1 MIYASI
7 GPIRAHNVRLDASA
21 SVSGLPP
28 LTGIMGCVDVLRRQF
43 AGDDPAA
50 DAPSCPDVLIV
61 LHDVQV
67 RPGRFKP
74 SPNHK
79 AAPTEVQETM
89 EGTVEFTLIVRGLEV
104 SGARAARGL
113 VGKRFCGGN
122 VVLLPAALRDRDGAD
137 LAKILSS
144 LPPGR
149 VLLDRRDL
157 LERDLPGDPLD
168 RILHYLTWVP
178 ADPDEDSEASVRI
191 QDGDSREHSGQAAAR
206 DADGQDSGKTGKPDK
221 KPELR
226 RPEPGW
232 LVPIAVG
239 YQALE
244 SYDESRFRSG
254 TRDPDTPHLFVE
266 DLIGLGEL
274 VSTRILARRLRA
286 DLGQDGIFWKWRID
300 LDRGEFLVTA
310 RA

>member
-1 MIYASI
+1 MTCASI
-7 GPIRAHNVRLDASA
+7 GPIRAYNVRLDASA

-28 LTGIMGCVDVLRRQF
+28 LTGIMGCVDALRRQF
-43 AGDDPAA
+43 AGDDPA
-50 DAPSCPDVLIV
+50 DAASGPDVLIV

-67 RPGRFKP
+67 QPGRFKP

-104 SGARAARGL
+104 SGARAARAL

-137 LAKILSS
+137 LSKILSS

-149 VLLDRRDL
+149 ALLDRRDL
-157 LERDLPGDPLD
+157 LESDLPGDPLD

-178 ADPDEDSEASVRI
+178 TAPHEGSEASVRM
-191 QDGDSREHSGQAAAR
+191 QDGDSREHSGQAAAK
-206 DADGQDSGKTGKPDK
+206 DADGQNSGKTEKPDK
-221 KPELR
+221 KPELL

-274 VSTRILARRLRA
+274 VSTRTLARRLRA
-286 DLGQDGIFWKWRID
+286 DLGQNGIFWKWRVD
-300 LDRGEFLVTA
+300 LARGEFLVTA
-310 RA
+310 GA

>member
-1 MIYASI
+1 MTHVSV

-28 LTGIMGCVDVLRRQF
+28 LTGIMGCADVLRRQF
-43 AGDDPAA
+43 HGDDAET
-50 DAPSCPDVLIV
+50 DATSNIDVLIV

-67 RPGRFKP
+67 YPGRFKP
-74 SPNHK
+74 SPNHS
-79 AAPTEVQETM
+79 AEPTEVPETM
-89 EGTVEFTLIVRGLEV
+89 EGMVEFTLIIRGLEV
-104 SGARAARGL
+104 SGPRAARSL
-113 VGKRFCGGN
+113 VGRRFCGGN
-122 VVLLPAALRDRDGAD
+122 VVLLPAALKDRDNAD

-168 RILHYLTWVP
+168 KILHYLTWVP
-178 ADPDEDSEASVRI
+178 VAVDKNEDVSQKNGDGENSEKS
-191 QDGDSREHSGQAAAR
+191 
-206 DADGQDSGKTGKPDK
+206 KKPDK
-221 KPELR
+221 EAGFR

-244 SYDESRFRSG
+244 SYDEGRFRKG
-254 TRDPDTPHLFVE
+254 TRDQSTPHLFVE

-274 VSTRILARRLRA
+274 VSTRTLARKLRA
-286 DLGQDGIFWKWRID
+286 GAEQNGIFWKWCVD
-300 LDRGEFLVTA
+300 LDRGEFLITA
-310 RA
+310 LS